1 MRNFTKNQTK
11 LALTIAS
18 ELEKSGCNVGECVQ
32 VLAEHTGALIGRHAP
47 NIVEIVRYC
56 AALFDTIKQA
66 AIFYNHNSDIPQKNN

>member
-11 LALTIAS
+11 LALKLAS

-47 NIVEIVRYC
+47 DIVEIERYC
-56 AALFDTIKQA
+56 DALFDTIKQA
-66 AIFYNHNSDIPQKNN
+66 ARYYYQNSDIPHKNN